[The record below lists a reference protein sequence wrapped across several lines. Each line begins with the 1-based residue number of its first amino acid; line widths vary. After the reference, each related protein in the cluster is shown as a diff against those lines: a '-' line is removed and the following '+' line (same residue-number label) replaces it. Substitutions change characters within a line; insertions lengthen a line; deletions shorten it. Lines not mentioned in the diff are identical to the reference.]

1 MTQYYI
7 GITIGPIVETLCM
20 ASRPA
25 SLWCASSMFSWLS
38 EDICNGLIKEKG
50 EIISPYYENGKS
62 PDRYS
67 VVAEKAGKYHDRIIC
82 SVEAESDE
90 AVKKL
95 VDDVISNSKKN
106 LAKTL
111 MEAFPEKG
119 KKEALNEAII
129 QYLQVH
135 YIIEKE
141 SESDKNCILRLSPYL
156 DAAELCPVF
165 QTEQTQ
171 HPIVEL
177 FEGKDD
183 AHNAYL
189 KKCFNIKN
197 GHTSLLYDNEKKI
210 RDIEHIA
217 NGNPD
222 SDRKIFNYYAVVQA
236 DGDNMGKL
244 LESLQSDDEV
254 KEFSKTCLNY
264 TTSAAKMIDEYG
276 GVVIYAGG
284 DDLLFIA
291 PLENS
296 NKSAKR
302 QNLFQL
308 CNNIADIFHNSFT
321 EEKDAISEYVDEES
335 ALHSCN
341 EGTNELYESDKE
353 NKNAP
358 TLSFGISINYK
369 HFPLYE
375 AFSDALGLL
384 GEAKKVPKIEVE
396 KNPSNDAGAT
406 EDDKSVKKEEKPEK
420 NKTAVHIRKSSGQS
434 MKFRYTNKSA
444 VYSQLINLLKPKVDS
459 VVLNSMLYKIGLYR
473 PILTAVLAS
482 EERNL
487 KDAFDN
493 LFDSEYHST
502 VSGYINNVCNALEN
516 LYAYVSDP
524 NCKDKNYALEKVLF
538 SVAEKNEEIALDLL
552 YEFLRTARFFTEK
565 RR

>member
-1 MTQYYI
+1 MLKYYI
-7 GITIGPIVETLCM
+7 GITIGPIIETLCM

-62 PDRYS
+62 PEKYS

-111 MEAFPEKG
+111 MEAFQEKG
-119 KKEALNEAII
+119 KNDALMKAII

-156 DAAELCPVF
+156 DVAELCPVF

-177 FEGKDD
+177 FEGKDK
-183 AHNAYL
+183 AHNDYL
-189 KKCFNIKN
+189 KRCFNIED
-197 GHTSLLYDNEKKI
+197 GHTSLLYDNEKEI

-217 NGNPD
+217 NTNPG
-222 SDRKIFNYYAVVQA
+222 SDRKIFNYFAVVQA
-236 DGDNMGKL
+236 DGDNMTKL
-244 LESLQSDDEV
+244 LGTLHKDTDV
-254 KEFSKTCLNY
+254 NRFSEICLNY
-264 TTSAAKMIDEYG
+264 TSIAADKIDKFG

-291 PLENS
+291 PLEG
-296 NKSAKR
+296 KTG
-302 QNLFQL
+302 QNIFEL
-308 CNNIADIFHNSFT
+308 CNDVTGMFNGSF
-321 EEKDAISEYVDEES
+321 K
-335 ALHSCN
+335 N
-341 EGTNELYESDKE
+341 YE
-353 NKNAP
+353 NAP

-375 AFSDALGLL
+375 ALSDALGLL
-384 GEAKKVPKIEVE
+384 EEAKKVPKTEVKQ
-396 KNPSNDAGAT
+396 KNSDNADMT
-406 EDDKSVKKEEKPEK
+406 ENDKSEKKEEKPEK

-434 MKFRYTNKSA
+434 MKFRYTNGSE
-444 VYSQLINLLKPKVDS
+444 VYQQLNKLLKPKTDS

-493 LFDSEYHST
+493 LFDSEYHGT
-502 VSGYINNVCNALEN
+502 VSGYINAVCDALKN
-516 LYAYVSDP
+516 LYVYVSDP
-524 NCKDKNYALEKVLF
+524 NCKDKNFALEKVRF

>member
-1 MTQYYI
+1 MPKYYI

-20 ASRPA
+20 TSRPA

-38 EDICNGLIKEKG
+38 EDICNGLINKG
-50 EIISPYYENGKS
+50 GTIISPYYENGKS
-62 PDRYS
+62 QDKYS

-111 MEAFPEKG
+111 MEAFSEKG
-119 KKEALNEAII
+119 KNYALNEAII
-129 QYLQVH
+129 RYLQVH

-165 QTEQTQ
+165 QTAQTQ

-244 LESLQSDDEV
+244 LKSLQSDDEV

-264 TTSAAKMIDEYG
+264 TTSAAKMIDEFG

-291 PLENS
+291 PLESKTGKNI
-296 NKSAKR
+296 
-302 QNLFQL
+302 FEL
-308 CNNIADIFHNSFT
+308 CNDVTGMFNSSF
-321 EEKDAISEYVDEES
+321 E
-335 ALHSCN
+335 N
-341 EGTNELYESDKE
+341 YE
-353 NKNAP
+353 NAP
-358 TLSFGISINYK
+358 TLSLGISINYK

-524 NCKDKNYALEKVLF
+524 NYKDKNYALENILF

>member
-1 MTQYYI
+1 MPKYYI
-7 GITIGPIVETLCM
+7 GITIGPIIETLTT

-25 SLWCASSMFSWLS
+25 ALWCASSMFSWLS
-38 EDICNGLIKEKG
+38 EDICNRLIDKG
-50 EIISPYYENGKS
+50 GMIISPCYKDKKS
-62 PDRYS
+62 PAEYS
-67 VVAEKAGKYHDRIIC
+67 VVSEKAGKYHDRIIC
-82 SVEAESDE
+82 SVEAEPDD

-95 VDDVISNSKKN
+95 VDDVVSNSKEN
-106 LAKTL
+106 LAETL
-111 MEAFPEKG
+111 MKAFPEKDKSKRADL
-119 KKEALNEAII
+119 KKAII
-129 QYLQVH
+129 QYLQIH
-135 YIIEKE
+135 YIIEKA

-156 DAAELCPVF
+156 DAAELCPAF
-165 QTEQTQ
+165 QADQTL

-177 FEGKDD
+177 FEGKENS
-183 AHNAYL
+183 HNTYL

-222 SDRKIFNYYAVVQA
+222 SDQKIFNYYAVVQA

-264 TTSAAKMIDEYG
+264 TTSAAKMIDEFG

-291 PLENS
+291 PLENAGK
-296 NKSAKR
+296 NMEK

-308 CNNIADIFHNSFT
+308 CNNIADIFRNSFNNY
-321 EEKDAISEYVDEES
+321 KDS
-335 ALHSCN
+335 
-341 EGTNELYESDKE
+341 
-353 NKNAP
+353 P

-375 AFSDALGLL
+375 AVSDALGLL
-384 GEAKKVPKIEVE
+384 EEAKKVPKIEV
-396 KNPSNDAGAT
+396 KRKSSDDAGST
-406 EDDKSVKKEEKPEK
+406 EDDKSEKKEEKPEK

-434 MKFRYTNKSA
+434 MKFRYTNGSE
-444 VYSQLINLLKPKVDS
+444 VYRQLDKLLKPEADC

-524 NCKDKNYALEKVLF
+524 NCKDKNYALEEVLF

>member
-1 MTQYYI
+1 MSEYYV
-7 GITIGPIVETLCM
+7 GITIGPIIETLCM

-25 SLWCASSMFSWLS
+25 SLWCASAMFSWLS
-38 EDICNGLIKEKG
+38 EDICNGLIDKG
-50 EIISPYYENGKS
+50 GTIISPCYKNGKS
-62 PDRYS
+62 QAEYS
-67 VVAEKAGKYHDRIIC
+67 VVSEKAGKYHDRII
-82 SVEAESDE
+82 SFVEKESDE

-95 VDDVISNSKKN
+95 VDDVISNSKDN
-106 LAKTL
+106 LAETL
-111 MEAFPEKG
+111 MKAFPEKDES
-119 KKEALNEAII
+119 KRADLKEAII
-129 QYLQVH
+129 QYLQIH
-135 YIIEKE
+135 YIIEKA

-156 DAAELCPVF
+156 DAAELCSEF
-165 QTEQTQ
+165 RTDQTL

-177 FEGKDD
+177 FEGKENS
-183 AHNAYL
+183 HNTYL
-189 KKCFNIKN
+189 KKCFNIES
-197 GHTSLLYDNEKKI
+197 GHTSLLYGKEKQI

-217 NGNPD
+217 NSCPK

-244 LESLQSDDEV
+244 LESLQSDDDV
-254 KEFSKTCLNY
+254 IKFSETCLNY
-264 TTSAAKMIDEYG
+264 TTSAATMIDEFG

-291 PLENS
+291 PLEGKEEKNIF
-296 NKSAKR
+296 A
-302 QNLFQL
+302 L
-308 CNNIADIFHNSFT
+308 CNEIANQFHKRFNDY
-321 EEKDAISEYVDEES
+321 KD
-335 ALHSCN
+335 
-341 EGTNELYESDKE
+341 T
-353 NKNAP
+353 P

-375 AFSDALGLL
+375 AVSDALGLL
-384 GEAKKVPKIEVE
+384 EEAKKVPKIEVE
-396 KNPSNDAGAT
+396 KKPSDDAGAA
-406 EDDKSVKKEEKPEK
+406 EDDKLEKKEEKHEK

-487 KDAFDN
+487 RDSFDN
-493 LFDSEYHST
+493 LFDSEYHGT
-502 VSGYINNVCNALEN
+502 VSGYINDVCDALEN

-524 NCKDKNYALEKVLF
+524 NCKDKNYALENVLF

>member
-1 MTQYYI
+1 MPKYYI

-38 EDICNGLIKEKG
+38 EDICNRLINKG
-50 EIISPYYENGKS
+50 GTIISPCYKNGKS
-62 PDRYS
+62 PAEYS
-67 VVAEKAGKYHDRIIC
+67 VVTGKAGKYHDRIIC
-82 SVEAESDE
+82 FVEKESDE

-95 VDDVISNSKKN
+95 VDDVTSNSKEN
-106 LAKTL
+106 LAETL
-111 MEAFPEKG
+111 MNAFSEKDEN
-119 KKEALNEAII
+119 KRAALKNAII
-129 QYLQVH
+129 QYLQIH
-135 YIIEKE
+135 YIIEKA
-141 SESDKNCILRLSPYL
+141 SASDDKNCILRLSPYL
-156 DAAELCPVF
+156 DAAERCPAF
-165 QTEQTQ
+165 QAEQTL

-177 FEGKDD
+177 FEGKENS
-183 AHNAYL
+183 HNAYL
-189 KKCFNIKN
+189 KKCFNIEN
-197 GHTSLLYDNEKKI
+197 GHTSLLYGKEKQI

-217 NGNPD
+217 DSNPD

-244 LESLQSDDEV
+244 LESLQSDEEV
-254 KEFSKTCLNY
+254 EKFSETCLKY
-264 TTSAAKMIDEYG
+264 TTEAADKIDKFG

-291 PLENS
+291 PLENVGK
-296 NKSAKR
+296 NMEK

-308 CNNIADIFHNSFT
+308 CNNIADIFRNSFNNY
-321 EEKDAISEYVDEES
+321 KDS
-335 ALHSCN
+335 
-341 EGTNELYESDKE
+341 
-353 NKNAP
+353 P

-375 AFSDALGLL
+375 AVSDALGLL
-384 GEAKKVPKIEVE
+384 EEAKKVPKIEV
-396 KNPSNDAGAT
+396 KRKSSDDAGST
-406 EDDKSVKKEEKPEK
+406 EDDKSEKEEEKPEK

-434 MKFRYTNKSA
+434 MKFRYTNGSE
-444 VYSQLINLLKPKVDS
+444 VYRQLDKLLKPEADC

-473 PILTAVLAS
+473 PILAAVLVS

-493 LFDSEYHST
+493 LFDSEYHSS

-524 NCKDKNYALEKVLF
+524 NYKDKNYALENVLF